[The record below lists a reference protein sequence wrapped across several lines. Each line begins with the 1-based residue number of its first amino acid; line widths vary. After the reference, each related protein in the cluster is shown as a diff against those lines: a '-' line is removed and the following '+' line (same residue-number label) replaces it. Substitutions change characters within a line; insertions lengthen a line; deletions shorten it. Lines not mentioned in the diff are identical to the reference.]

1 MSPSKILFFL
11 CFSFIAGIFLESLMK
26 IPQVFLW
33 AFLLSDFLLIL
44 AFLFLRKDLLV
55 IAGFCFLF
63 LISGVIRAQISE
75 FNIANDK
82 LSKFNDK
89 GQVVLTGII
98 SNEPDVRDTFQKI
111 KVHPVKFAFNDA
123 SLEAKQFNWIKISDS
138 TILVTTKRYP
148 EYKYLDTIKLIGN
161 LETPM
166 VADDF
171 NYKNYLMKDHVYS
184 VMDFPKVELISER
197 HRYSIFSYLYDKIL
211 FFKEKLRESIQ
222 HNFLP
227 PQSSILEGTILG
239 DNGAMTNDLKDKL
252 NITGLRH
259 IIAVSGT
266 HVVILSSIIM
276 SLLLAVGLWRGQ
288 AFYIA
293 VIFICIYIVLV
304 GLPPSGIR
312 AAIMGGIYLLSQK
325 VGRQTIGS
333 RLVVLACAI
342 MLLINPLLLI
352 YDIGFQLS
360 FMAVFG
366 LIYLE
371 PFIEKLIKKFTKDKV
386 KNFVT
391 IVAITFAAQI
401 FTLPIMVYN
410 FGNISFV
417 SPITNLLIIP
427 IVYWLMIFGFLASA
441 MGIFS
446 NIIGWILSVPC
457 WFLLTYFV
465 KVIDIFSQPWM
476 GKIITNVSWI
486 WLFIS
491 YSVISMAV
499 WFLNKKYSQKFI

>member
-1 MSPSKILFFL
+1 
-11 CFSFIAGIFLESLMK
+11 
-26 IPQVFLW
+26 
-33 AFLLSDFLLIL
+33 
-44 AFLFLRKDLLV
+44 
-55 IAGFCFLF
+55 
-63 LISGVIRAQISE
+63 
-75 FNIANDK
+75 
-82 LSKFNDK
+82 
-89 GQVVLTGII
+89 
-98 SNEPDVRDTFQKI
+98 
-111 KVHPVKFAFNDA
+111 
-123 SLEAKQFNWIKISDS
+123 
-138 TILVTTKRYP
+138 
-148 EYKYLDTIKLIGN
+148 
-161 LETPM
+161 
-166 VADDF
+166 
-171 NYKNYLMKDHVYS
+171 
-184 VMDFPKVELISER
+184 
-197 HRYSIFSYLYDKIL
+197 
-211 FFKEKLRESIQ
+211 
-222 HNFLP
+222 
-227 PQSSILEGTILG
+227 
-239 DNGAMTNDLKDKL
+239 
-252 NITGLRH
+252 
-259 IIAVSGT
+259 
-266 HVVILSSIIM
+266 
-276 SLLLAVGLWRGQ
+276 
-288 AFYIA
+288 
-293 VIFICIYIVLV
+293 
-304 GLPPSGIR
+304 
-312 AAIMGGIYLLSQK
+312 MGGIYLLSQK

-371 PFIEKLIKKFTKDKV
+371 PFIEKLIKKFTKDKI

-491 YSVISMAV
+491 YSLISMAV